1 MIWCWLW
8 WIYYVETPCLQGHRG
23 ISYHFLPLT
32 HGGKNDGASNVISVS
47 TITHRNSQ
55 NHTQHWYAT
64 TNCFYSLQELFWIVC
79 MVLNV
84 QWNRGL
90 LAFKHGTWARTE
102 MKCHLKFSP
111 WLLSAKKMAP
121 YVQQQTTGSSL
132 CWLVGDLLSHILL
145 KLLQVLVSVVFYLLS
160 PLLIFQ

>member
-32 HGGKNDGASNVISVS
+32 HGGKNDGASNVITVS
-47 TITHRNSQ
+47 TITHHNSQ

-64 TNCFYSLQELFWIVC
+64 TNCFYILHELFWILC

-90 LAFKHGTWARTE
+90 LAFKRRAKHV
-102 MKCHLKFSP
+102 LKLNVILKT
-111 WLLSAKKMAP
+111 LLGCCKKMAP

-132 CWLVGDLLSHILL
+132 CWWVGDLLSHIFCWSYC
-145 KLLQVLVSVVFYLLS
+145 KF
-160 PLLIFQ
+160 